1 MTMEVCAEIDKAL
14 KAMICK
20 NLFLCNRQETNFY
33 LLMIPADKKFKTK
46 DLSAQLG
53 VSRLSF
59 GKEEYMEKFLPDAVI
74 LDLELHQGGGDGL
87 FFLAQLQ
94 QLELSKHPYILVTT
108 NNSSNITYE
117 SARQLGADFILAKYQ
132 ENYSAQ
138 YVVEFLRIM
147 KKVIFSE
154 KGKTASKITATEP
167 SESKDKRLIQKI
179 QHELNLIGI
188 SPKVVGYRYLTDAI
202 LATINEPK
210 TRIFKVLG
218 EKYKK
223 TDASIERAMQ
233 NAINRAWR
241 TSDID
246 DLLTYYTARIHSQK
260 GVPTIMEFIFY
271 YANKIQNQL

>member
-1 MTMEVCAEIDKAL
+1 MTAHTLRVLLVEDDATSCMEINDYINQLDDVTLVAS
-14 KAMICK
+14 
-20 NLFLCNRQETNFY
+20 TNNASTA
-33 LLMIPADKKFKTK
+33 I
-46 DLSAQLG
+46 
-53 VSRLSF
+53 
-59 GKEEYMEKFLPDAVI
+59 EYMEKFLPDAVI

-94 QLELSKHPYILVTT
+94 QLELSKH

-154 KGKTASKITATEP
+154 KQKIASEIPAAQP

-188 SPKVVGYRYLTDAI
+188 SPKVIGYRYLTDAI

>member
-1 MTMEVCAEIDKAL
+1 MTEHTLRVLLVEDDATSCMEINDY
-14 KAMICK
+14 I
-20 NLFLCNRQETNFY
+20 
-33 LLMIPADKKFKTK
+33 
-46 DLSAQLG
+46 
-53 VSRLSF
+53 SRLDDVTLVASTNNASTAI
-59 GKEEYMEKFLPDAVI
+59 EYMEKFLPDAVI

-154 KGKTASKITATEP
+154 KGKTASKITAVKP

-179 QHELNLIGI
+179 QHELNLIG
-188 SPKVVGYRYLTDAI
+188 SARKLLVTAI
-202 LATINEPK
+202 LPMQSLPPLTNRKPAFLECWVKNI
-210 TRIFKVLG
+210 
-218 EKYKK
+218 KK
-223 TDASIERAMQ
+223 QIPVS
-233 NAINRAWR
+233 N
-241 TSDID
+241 
-246 DLLTYYTARIHSQK
+246 
-260 GVPTIMEFIFY
+260 VPCRMLSTVHGGLPILMIC
-271 YANKIQNQL
+271 

>member
-1 MTMEVCAEIDKAL
+1 MEINDY
-14 KAMICK
+14 I
-20 NLFLCNRQETNFY
+20 
-33 LLMIPADKKFKTK
+33 
-46 DLSAQLG
+46 
-53 VSRLSF
+53 SRLDDVTLVASTNNASTAIEHM
-59 GKEEYMEKFLPDAVI
+59 KEFLPDAVI

-154 KGKTASKITATEP
+154 KGKTASKITAVKP

-202 LATINEPK
+202 LATIKEQNTNNIK
-210 TRIFKVLG
+210 MLG

-223 TDASIERAMQ
+223 TDDSIERAMQ

-246 DLLTYYTARIHSQK
+246 DLLTYYTARIHSQI

>member
-1 MTMEVCAEIDKAL
+1 MTEHTLRVLLVEDDATSCMEINDY
-14 KAMICK
+14 I
-20 NLFLCNRQETNFY
+20 NRLDDVTLVASTNNASTA
-33 LLMIPADKKFKTK
+33 I
-46 DLSAQLG
+46 
-53 VSRLSF
+53 
-59 GKEEYMEKFLPDAVI
+59 EYMKEFLPDAVI

-154 KGKTASKITATEP
+154 KQKIASEIPAAQP

-188 SPKVVGYRYLTDAI
+188 SPKVIGYRYLTDAI

-223 TDASIERAMQ
+223 TDSSIERAMQ

-271 YANKIQNQL
+271 YANKIQSQL

>member
-1 MTMEVCAEIDKAL
+1 MTL
-14 KAMICK
+14 KAFFIKYPKIAIAFSGGTDSAYLCYMAKKYAKEMTAIYVSTAFQPTFEKEDAIRFCK
-20 NLFLCNRQETNFY
+20 EYAIPLTILERDVLSQEAVVQNPANRCY
-33 LLMIPADKKFKTK
+33 
-46 DLSAQLG
+46 
-53 VSRLSF
+53 
-59 GKEEYMEKFLPDAVI
+59 YC
-74 LDLELHQGGGDGL
+74 
-87 FFLAQLQ
+87 
-94 QLELSKHPYILVTT
+94 
-108 NNSSNITYE
+108 
-117 SARQLGADFILAKYQ
+117 
-132 ENYSAQ
+132 
-138 YVVEFLRIM
+138 

-202 LATINEPK
+202 LATINEPN
-210 TRIFKVLG
+210 THIFKMLG

>member
-1 MTMEVCAEIDKAL
+1 MEVQLRTKNMDDNAEIGPANHLGYEK
-14 KAMICK
+14 K
-20 NLFLCNRQETNFY
+20 QEHERARRD
-33 LLMIPADKKFKTK
+33 MIPKGECIYFDEAYERGMK
-46 DLSAQLG
+46 
-53 VSRLSF
+53 
-59 GKEEYMEKFLPDAVI
+59 
-74 LDLELHQGGGDGL
+74 
-87 FFLAQLQ
+87 LQ

-154 KGKTASKITATEP
+154 KGKTASKITAVKP

-271 YANKIQNQL
+271 YANKIQSQL

>member
-1 MTMEVCAEIDKAL
+1 MTEHTLRVLLVEDDGTSCMEISDY
-14 KAMICK
+14 I
-20 NLFLCNRQETNFY
+20 
-33 LLMIPADKKFKTK
+33 
-46 DLSAQLG
+46 
-53 VSRLSF
+53 SRLDDVALVASTNNASTAI
-59 GKEEYMEKFLPDAVI
+59 EYMKDFLPDAVI

-154 KGKTASKITATEP
+154 RQKNVSGITSAKTT
-167 SESKDKRLIQKI
+167 ESKDKRLIQKI

-188 SPKVVGYRYLTDAI
+188 SPKVIGYRYLTDAI
-202 LATINEPK
+202 LITIDEPNA
-210 TRIFKVLG
+210 RILKVIG

-223 TDASIERAMQ
+223 SDASIERAMQ

-246 DLLTYYTARIHSQK
+246 DLLTYYTARIQSQK

-271 YANKIQNQL
+271 YANKIQSQI

>member
-1 MTMEVCAEIDKAL
+1 MTEHTLRVLLVEDDATSCMEINDY
-14 KAMICK
+14 I
-20 NLFLCNRQETNFY
+20 
-33 LLMIPADKKFKTK
+33 
-46 DLSAQLG
+46 
-53 VSRLSF
+53 SRLDDVTLVASTNNASTAI
-59 GKEEYMEKFLPDAVI
+59 EYMKEFLPDAVI

-188 SPKVVGYRYLTDAI
+188 ARKLLVTAI
-202 LATINEPK
+202 LPMQSLPPLTNRKHAFLKCWVKNIKKQIP
-210 TRIFKVLG
+210 VLNVPCRMLS
-218 EKYKK
+218 
-223 TDASIERAMQ
+223 TV
-233 NAINRAWR
+233 
-241 TSDID
+241 
-246 DLLTYYTARIHSQK
+246 H
-260 GVPTIMEFIFY
+260 GVLPILMIC
-271 YANKIQNQL
+271 

>member
-1 MTMEVCAEIDKAL
+1 MTEHTLRVLLVEDDATSCMEINDY
-14 KAMICK
+14 I
-20 NLFLCNRQETNFY
+20 
-33 LLMIPADKKFKTK
+33 
-46 DLSAQLG
+46 
-53 VSRLSF
+53 SRLDDVTLVASTNNASTAI
-59 GKEEYMEKFLPDAVI
+59 EYMKEFLPDAVI

-179 QHELNLIGI
+179 Q
-188 SPKVVGYRYLTDAI
+188 PPLTNQI
-202 LATINEPK
+202 LTFLKCWVKNIKKQMPASNVPCRMLSTVHG
-210 TRIFKVLG
+210 VLP
-218 EKYKK
+218 
-223 TDASIERAMQ
+223 ILM
-233 NAINRAWR
+233 IC
-241 TSDID
+241 
-246 DLLTYYTARIHSQK
+246 
-260 GVPTIMEFIFY
+260 
-271 YANKIQNQL
+271 

>member
-1 MTMEVCAEIDKAL
+1 
-14 KAMICK
+14 
-20 NLFLCNRQETNFY
+20 
-33 LLMIPADKKFKTK
+33 
-46 DLSAQLG
+46 
-53 VSRLSF
+53 
-59 GKEEYMEKFLPDAVI
+59 
-74 LDLELHQGGGDGL
+74 
-87 FFLAQLQ
+87 
-94 QLELSKHPYILVTT
+94 
-108 NNSSNITYE
+108 
-117 SARQLGADFILAKYQ
+117 
-132 ENYSAQ
+132 
-138 YVVEFLRIM
+138 M

-210 TRIFKVLG
+210 TRIFRVLG

-223 TDASIERAMQ
+223 TDSSIERAMQ

>member
-1 MTMEVCAEIDKAL
+1 MTEHTLRVLLVEDDATSCMEINDY
-14 KAMICK
+14 I
-20 NLFLCNRQETNFY
+20 
-33 LLMIPADKKFKTK
+33 
-46 DLSAQLG
+46 
-53 VSRLSF
+53 SRLDDVTLVASTNNASTAI
-59 GKEEYMEKFLPDAVI
+59 EYMEKFLPDAVI

-147 KKVIFSE
+147 KKV
-154 KGKTASKITATEP
+154 
-167 SESKDKRLIQKI
+167 
-179 QHELNLIGI
+179 
-188 SPKVVGYRYLTDAI
+188 
-202 LATINEPK
+202 
-210 TRIFKVLG
+210 LG

>member
-1 MTMEVCAEIDKAL
+1 MPALQDSINAVRVAAEAADRIKATDIV
-14 KAMICK
+14 A
-20 NLFLCNRQETNFY
+20 FDVAD
-33 LLMIPADKKFKTK
+33 LLGI
-46 DLSAQLG
+46 
-53 VSRLSF
+53 
-59 GKEEYMEKFLPDAVI
+59 I
-74 LDLELHQGGGDGL
+74 
-87 FFLAQLQ
+87 
-94 QLELSKHPYILVTT
+94 
-108 NNSSNITYE
+108 
-117 SARQLGADFILAKYQ
+117 
-132 ENYSAQ
+132 
-138 YVVEFLRIM
+138 
-147 KKVIFSE
+147 
-154 KGKTASKITATEP
+154 
-167 SESKDKRLIQKI
+167 KRLIQKI

-202 LATINEPK
+202 LATINEPN
-210 TRIFKVLG
+210 THIFKMLG

>member
-1 MTMEVCAEIDKAL
+1 MTEHTLRVLLVEDDATSCMEINDY
-14 KAMICK
+14 I
-20 NLFLCNRQETNFY
+20 NRLDDVTLVASTNNASTA
-33 LLMIPADKKFKTK
+33 I
-46 DLSAQLG
+46 
-53 VSRLSF
+53 
-59 GKEEYMEKFLPDAVI
+59 EYMREFLPDAVI

-154 KGKTASKITATEP
+154 KGKTASKITAVKP

-202 LATINEPK
+202 LATIKN
-210 TRIFKVLG
+210 I
-218 EKYKK
+218 KK
-223 TDASIERAMQ
+223 QMPVS
-233 NAINRAWR
+233 NAPCRMLSTVHGGLPILM
-241 TSDID
+241 IC
-246 DLLTYYTARIHSQK
+246 
-260 GVPTIMEFIFY
+260 
-271 YANKIQNQL
+271 

>member
-1 MTMEVCAEIDKAL
+1 MTKHAL
-14 KAMICK
+14 SVLLVEDDAASCMKISDYISQ
-20 NLFLCNRQETNFY
+20 LDDVTLVSSTNNASTA
-33 LLMIPADKKFKTK
+33 I
-46 DLSAQLG
+46 
-53 VSRLSF
+53 
-59 GKEEYMEKFLPDAVI
+59 EYMKDYLPDAVI
-74 LDLELHQGGGDGL
+74 LDLELHHGGGDGL

-94 QLELSKHPYILVTT
+94 QLKLSKHPYILITT

-132 ENYSAQ
+132 HNYSAQ

-154 KGKTASKITATEP
+154 NHKNDSAIIPDKPT
-167 SESKDKRLIQKI
+167 ESKDKRLIQTI

-188 SPKVVGYRYLTDAI
+188 SPKVVGYQYLTDAI
-202 LATINEPK
+202 LITIDDPNA
-210 TRIFKVLG
+210 RILKMLG

-223 TDASIERAMQ
+223 SDASIERAMQ

-246 DLLTYYTARIHSQK
+246 DLLTYYTARIQSQK

-271 YANKIQNQL
+271 YANKIHIQL